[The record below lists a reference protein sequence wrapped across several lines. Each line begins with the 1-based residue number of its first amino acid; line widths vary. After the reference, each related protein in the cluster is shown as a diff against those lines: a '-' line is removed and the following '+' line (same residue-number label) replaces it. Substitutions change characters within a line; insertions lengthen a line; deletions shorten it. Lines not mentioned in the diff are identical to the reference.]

1 MRFLIPKFIFIL
13 PCVAFSQTLVKGVI
27 CNSKKIALPFTNVV
41 SIKKYNG
48 TSTNEKGEFM
58 LSNNTDDD
66 TLKITNVAFYPK
78 LVAVKTLDKIDTIF
92 LEENIKELEEVVVRN
107 FRSFKQEQ
115 TLGFLEYKNNAEFKL
130 MPGNQ
135 MAIFIENKAKRQG
148 WIKDISFNVKKSGSC
163 KNSIRVRLLQSDSL
177 GIAPSLDLLNEN
189 VVLNSN
195 ELKKVTHIDISN
207 YKILFPPD
215 GVFVVLEWV
224 ASDKKCDK
232 NSFTSISANMAVP
245 QNLVWLNFRDKLW
258 GHNNRP
264 RLPNGNYM
272 TPNIS
277 IKIAY

>member
-1 MRFLIPKFIFIL
+1 MKYFIPIYIFIL
-13 PCVAFSQTLVKGVI
+13 PCGVFSQTLVKGVI
-27 CNSKKIALPFTNVV
+27 CNSTKIALPFTNVV

-48 TSTNEKGEFM
+48 TSTNEKGEFQ
-58 LSNNTDDD
+58 LSNITNDD

-78 LVAVKTLDKIDTIF
+78 LVAVKTLEKMDTIF
-92 LEENIKELEEVVVRN
+92 LEDNIKELEEVVVRN
-107 FRSFKQEQ
+107 FGSFKQEQ
-115 TLGFLEYKNNAEFKL
+115 TLGFLEFKNNAEFKL

-148 WIKDISFNVKKSGSC
+148 WIKDISFKVKKIGSC
-163 KNSIRVRLLQSDSL
+163 KNSIRVRLLQLDSL

-189 VVLNSN
+189 VIVNSN
-195 ELKKVTHIDISN
+195 ELKKTTNIDISN
-207 YKILFPPD
+207 YKILFPSD

-224 ASDKKCDK
+224 ALDTNCDK
-232 NSFTSISANMAVP
+232 NLFTSISANMTVP
-245 QNLVWLNFRDKLW
+245 NNLVWLNFRDKLW

-277 IKIAY
+277 IKVAY